1 MDKTIPKTKK
11 DMDKTMPKK
20 EHKDKTIP
28 KTKTEYKGDNE
39 IQVYY
44 NGKIFKNKENGDWRK
59 RHILWVFW
67 NNNHIS
73 ELCEKW
79 IYKDGNYAY
88 TRFEELRT
96 RYGEVLFTNKH
107 KATLSKEKPNTYIDI
122 DGLKI
127 FKDPTPLKTKDMLYK
142 INNKISIINKISTI
156 LVEIKVK
163 LKKEV

>member
-59 RHILWVFW
+59 RHILCVFW

-73 ELCEKW
+73 ELRGKW

-88 TRFEELRT
+88 SRH
-96 RYGEVLFTNKH
+96 VLVRCFLLTSIRQLYQKKNQ
-107 KATLSKEKPNTYIDI
+107 T
-122 DGLKI
+122 
-127 FKDPTPLKTKDMLYK
+127 PT
-142 INNKISIINKISTI
+142 
-156 LVEIKVK
+156 
-163 LKKEV
+163 